1 MGQSP
6 SIPSEH
12 ARLIFSSNSLRNT
25 QIECDALGLHYQLST
40 PSEGI
45 KNQRSTSI
53 TRWDPRQEKDVLIA
67 EWERKIFGRDRIR
80 MASNNNNQLIS
91 EEYKSEDGYVVV
103 NDLLQRT
110 YGLPGGVRVN
120 RTFTANNGRRYTWK
134 TRHTSL
140 KLYEEGS
147 QVPIAEYGGRHCL
160 INKRK
165 AHIRLAPGC
174 DEILDYLVV
183 TCVITERQ
191 RRDAKRRQRSNSGG
205 GGGV

>member
-45 KNQRSTSI
+45 KNQRTTSI
-53 TRWDPRQEKDVLIA
+53 TRWDPLQEKDVLIA
-67 EWERKIFGRDRIR
+67 DSSQRNTSRKMDMWWYMTSYRERMD
-80 MASNNNNQLIS
+80 
-91 EEYKSEDGYVVV
+91 Y
-103 NDLLQRT
+103 
-110 YGLPGGVRVN
+110 RVECESI
-120 RTFTANNGRRYTWK
+120 A
-134 TRHTSL
+134 RHTSL

-174 DEILDYLVV
+174 DEILDYLVL
-183 TCVITERQ
+183 TCVITERK
-191 RRDAKRRQRSNSGG
+191 RRDAKRRQRSSSGG
-205 GGGV
+205 GGSSG